1 MLTGDAAMA
10 MAAAGNDDATAD
22 DAATAGAVPA
32 NDAAKTNAVPA
43 KHETPTSAAPKNV
56 ANATPAQNAAE
67 AVDAEAA
74 SQAATEELI
83 CYAYGWY
90 IRGTATEELI
100 CYTHKRYTNTHTG
113 IHAQISIKH
122 TSTLAHAYVH
132 DKQEQM
138 QIVYL
143 CMQKNNNSCECI
155 RAPHVQERPTW
166 RFSFLVIFKNAQNAL
181 I

>member
-1 MLTGDAAMA
+1 MLTGDTAKA

-22 DAATAGAVPA
+22 DAATANAVPA
-32 NDAAKTNAVPA
+32 NDAATTNTVPA
-43 KHETPTSAAPKNV
+43 KHETPTNAAPKNV

-122 TSTLAHAYVH
+122 TNAYVH

-143 CMQKNNNSCECI
+143 CMQKNKICECI
-155 RAPHVQERPTW
+155 RAPHVRERPTW

>member
-83 CYAYGWY
+83 FYAYGWY
-90 IRGTATEELI
+90 IRGAATEELI
-100 CYTHKRYTNTHTG
+100 CYTHERYTNTHTG

-122 TSTLAHAYVH
+122 TSTLA
-132 DKQEQM
+132 QEQM

-143 CMQKNNNSCECI
+143 FMRKPNICECI
-155 RAPHVQERPTW
+155 RAPHVRARPTW
-166 RFSFLVIFKNAQNAL
+166 RFSFLVILKNAQNAL